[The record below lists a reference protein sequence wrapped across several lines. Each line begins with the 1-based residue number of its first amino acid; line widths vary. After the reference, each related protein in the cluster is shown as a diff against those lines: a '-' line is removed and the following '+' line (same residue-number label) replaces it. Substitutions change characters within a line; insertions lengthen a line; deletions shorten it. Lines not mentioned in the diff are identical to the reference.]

1 MRPQAAAIACFEG
14 AQAIVVPRD
23 RFAPVKTTNG
33 LLMLWSD
40 AYEVTIDSRMVLAEQ
55 ESRRDLVIDLDTRF
69 YGTVDK
75 LAERFA
81 EAPPSLAKC
90 RRLRVVGDHSFG
102 AGVVFEGEAQL
113 VNEASEQVH
122 VPDGSVIGNN

>member
-1 MRPQAAAIACFEG
+1 MRPQAAAIECFEG

-23 RFAPVKTTNG
+23 RFAPVKTTNE

-40 AYEVTIDSRMVLAEQ
+40 AYEVTIDSRMVLAER

-81 EAPPSLAKC
+81 EGPPSLAKC

-113 VNEASEQVH
+113 VNETSEQVH
-122 VPDGSVIGNN
+122 VPDGSVIGNK

>member
-75 LAERFA
+75 LAE
-81 EAPPSLAKC
+81 APPVTREVSTVAGC
-90 RRLRVVGDHSFG
+90 RGPFLRCGRCVRR
-102 AGVVFEGEAQL
+102 
-113 VNEASEQVH
+113 
-122 VPDGSVIGNN
+122 